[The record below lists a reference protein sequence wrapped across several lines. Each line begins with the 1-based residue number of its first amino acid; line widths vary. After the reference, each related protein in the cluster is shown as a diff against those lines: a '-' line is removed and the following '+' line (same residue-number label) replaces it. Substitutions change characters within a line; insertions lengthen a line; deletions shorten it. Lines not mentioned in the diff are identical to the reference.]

1 MPLTKIQVPPGV
13 NKQSTSYAA
22 GQTWYDANN
31 VRWRTASAES
41 IGGWRID
48 PSNSSTFYGVTRAI
62 WSWKDFSNDSFRFI
76 GTNNKFYIATGEN
89 KYDIT
94 PVRATASGLS
104 NPFQQIRHNVNI
116 VTIEDGEHGA
126 SVGDFVVFTAVG
138 SGFAGITAESLTS
151 VDEGFEIVE
160 VLDDDHYMIALYDSN
175 YSKILPNTNVA
186 SGGGSC
192 DLSYKI
198 PSGINSSIPSGTGWG
213 AGTWGQEDP
222 LGVGGAGYTL
232 SKVEVTTGAADQ
244 NLVFSMTST
253 LASTI
258 GAVAVNDLIYISEF
272 TQRTSGG
279 GTSTTTSIG
288 DAPLT
293 FAEIS
298 NNWYTVAAVDSAST
312 PNTITVASPLG
323 STFTSA
329 GEANGPQDSSG
340 NAVKFGI
347 ADYDASD
354 GSYTTRTGLTRNW
367 GSASS
372 QSLEVAEHRKVYVD
386 NFGEDILISNSNGPI
401 YYYDTSA
408 NTNVG
413 LPIEGNVAVD
423 ITSVSGQL
431 EAVETCTKF
440 LMSERF
446 GHCVALG
453 ANDVGA
459 SSPNSMLV
467 RWSDAFNPFD
477 WFPTPSN
484 EAGGQVL
491 DEGSSI
497 VTGMPTKNENL
508 IFTNSALYSMKYVG
522 FPITYGFT
530 LVTSKASI
538 VSEKAATVADDN
550 IFFMANDGFYVYNGR
565 LFPLSDN
572 VTNYVFDD
580 INREEISKC
589 FVHTNFKFSEVLF
602 FYPSSN
608 SKECDRFVSYN
619 YSNKTWSIGS
629 YDMSSLGESGSG
641 SETEAGTTYNRT
653 SWDDARV
660 YDLPVAGVIER
671 YNTSV
676 SETTGG
682 ATGDGQPSTVTVPA
696 VRSMLFT
703 HEDGTLAQASPIDA
717 HVETGDMDLMDG
729 QQYAFYQRIIPDI
742 DIFNTTGDSTRDI
755 TVGVKGRDLPGKA
768 QKSEKSVTV
777 RYSSG
782 DTETYAPEFN
792 STAIRGRARSA
803 SIRVSA
809 SSADFSW
816 RLGDIRIDLKPDGEK
831 S

>member
-41 IGGWRID
+41 IGGWRVD
-48 PSNSSTFYGVTRAI
+48 PNNSSTFYGVTRAL
-62 WSWKDFSNDSFRFI
+62 WSWKDFQDDSYRFI
-76 GTNNKFYIATGEN
+76 GTNNKYYIASGEN

-94 PVRATASGLS
+94 PVRATQAGLS
-104 NPFQQIRHNVNI
+104 LPFKQVKSGVNI
-116 VTIEDGEHGA
+116 VTIEDEDHGA
-126 SVGDFVVFTAVG
+126 SVGDFVVFTAIG
-138 SGFAGITAESLTS
+138 GPIGGIPASTLTD

-160 VLDDDHYMIALYDSN
+160 VLDDDHYMISLYDAN
-175 YSKILPNTNVA
+175 YEKILPTSNVTA
-186 SGGGSC
+186 AGGTC
-192 DLSYKI
+192 DVSYKVS
-198 PSGINSSIPSGTGWG
+198 SGLNVSIPSGNGWG
-213 AGTWGQEDP
+213 AGTWGQENP
-222 LGVGGAGYTL
+222 LGIGGAGYTL
-232 SKVEVTTGAADQ
+232 SKVEVTTGSASQ
-244 NLVFSMTST
+244 NLVFSFTST

-288 DAPLT
+288 DSPLT
-293 FAEIS
+293 FSEIE
-298 NNWYTVAAVDSAST
+298 NNWYTVTAVDSSST
-312 PNTITVASPLG
+312 PNTISVASPLG
-323 STFTSA
+323 ATFSSA

-340 NAVKFGI
+340 SAVKFAI

-354 GSYTTRTGLTRNW
+354 GSYTTRTNLTRNW
-367 GSASS
+367 GVGSS
-372 QSLEVAEHRKVYVD
+372 QNLDVSEHRRVYVD

-408 NTNVG
+408 NTTVG
-413 LPIEGNVAVD
+413 TPIMGNVAVD

-431 EAVETCTKF
+431 EAVKICTKF
-440 LMSERF
+440 LISERF

-453 ANDVGA
+453 CNDVGA
-459 SSPNSMLV
+459 SDQNAMLV

-477 WFPTPSN
+477 WFPTQSN

-497 VTGMPTKNENL
+497 VTGMSTKNENV
-508 IFTNSALYSMKYVG
+508 IFTNSAIYSMRYVG

-530 LVTSKASI
+530 LITSKASI

-565 LFPLSDN
+565 LTPLSDN

-580 INREEISKC
+580 INTEEISKC

-608 SKECDRFVSYN
+608 SIECDRFVSYN
-619 YSNKTWSIGS
+619 YSNQTWSIGN
-629 YDMSSLGESGSG
+629 YDMSSLGDSGSG
-641 SETEAGTTYNRT
+641 SETAAGTTYNRT
-653 SWDDARV
+653 AWDDARV
-660 YDLPVAGVIER
+660 YELPVAGVIER
-671 YNTSV
+671 YNTDI
-676 SETTGG
+676 SESTGG
-682 ATGDGQPSTVTVPA
+682 ATGDGQPATVTVPA

-703 HEDGTLAQASPIDA
+703 HEDGTSAQSAPLNA
-717 HVETGDMDLMDG
+717 HVETGDLDLASG
-729 QQYAFYQRIIPDI
+729 QQYAFYQRVLPDI
-742 DIFNTTGDSTRDI
+742 DIFNTTGNSTRDI
-755 TVGVKGRDLPGKA
+755 VVGIKGRDLPGKA
-768 QKSEKSVTV
+768 QKAAKSVTV

-782 DTETYAPEFN
+782 DTETYAPDFN
-792 STAIRGRARSA
+792 STSIRGRARSA

-809 SSADFSW
+809 SSTDFSW
-816 RLGDIRIDLKPDGEK
+816 RLGDIRVDIQPDGEK